1 MLFVIGAIIT
11 SAFSYEDSYSKP
23 PAGAD
28 FSLAN
33 LDSSGSGG
41 TGYPDSHSGGGS
53 SGGGY
58 DYTPSQNY
66 EHHDHHDHHE
76 HHEHHEHHPEPPK
89 GHWEQKLKW
98 KEEWVKETK
107 TIKKQSHETKWKS
120 VSVPV
125 WQDVESK
132 ANCQINC
139 SFKRHNLCDF
149 IFKCGFLIDFS
160 SCLEGE
166 TNTTCQ
172 SDKASGVEGKVNY
185 FNIQTMII
193 ILIAENGL
201 DFIMN

>member
-23 PAGAD
+23 PAGND

-33 LDSSGSGG
+33 LDSGSG
-41 TGYPDSHSGGGS
+41 GYPDSIGNS
-53 SGGGY
+53 GGY

-66 EHHDHHDHHE
+66 EHHDHHD

-125 WQDVESK
+125 WQDIQSE
-132 ANCQINC
+132 ANCQINY
-139 SFKRHNLCDF
+139 SVK
-149 IFKCGFLIDFS
+149 
-160 SCLEGE
+160 
-166 TNTTCQ
+166 
-172 SDKASGVEGKVNY
+172 
-185 FNIQTMII
+185 
-193 ILIAENGL
+193 
-201 DFIMN
+201 